1 MSDWIQELEK
11 HLHESLKEVK
21 PGSIIS
27 GKIIKISEN
36 FAFVDIGLKKEA
48 LLPIEEIKDRT
59 GEIILG
65 EGDEIEALVMGKEPQ
80 EGFYI
85 LSFKKLREKKLWEE
99 LKGAYKEK
107 RPVEVKVLAL
117 NKGGY
122 EVEFGFLL
130 KGFMPYSQAFFK
142 DKPENLDSLIGKKIE
157 VEILEIKNES
167 FIASRRKILEKEYQR
182 KKDSLINKIKAGEP
196 IEGIV
201 KKKVEGG
208 FLIEIEEILTGFL
221 PYKELD
227 WKRIDNPSEYLK
239 IGEKIKVKV
248 LNYDLVKEKIKL
260 SIKALLPDPWERV
273 SQKYK
278 EGDIVK
284 GKVTQIFDFG
294 AFMELEPGIE
304 GFIPIK
310 EITWNKKVKI
320 SEILEKG
327 DEVSALI
334 LEIKPSERKIL
345 LSLIKLQPDPWISA
359 SKNYKLGEIVEG
371 VIERFL
377 PNGLLIELTSELT
390 AFMPLKEFLKD
401 LKAYKYKK
409 ELTEF
414 EGFKIGDKIKGKI
427 INIDEEKRKIQ
438 ISYLK
443 YLEDLEN
450 KEIEDYKMKAKETT
464 FITFGEIFKKKIK

>member
-1 MSDWIQELEK
+1 MNDWIQELEK
-11 HLHESLKEVK
+11 HFYESLKEVK
-21 PGSIIS
+21 PGSIIL

-48 LLPIEEIKDRT
+48 LLPIEEIRNKE
-59 GEIILG
+59 GEFILS
-65 EGDEIEALVMGKEPQ
+65 EGDEIEALVIGKEPQ

-85 LSFKKLREKKLWEE
+85 LSFKRLREKKLWEKIKE
-99 LKGAYKEK
+99 AYKER
-107 RPVEVKVLAL
+107 RPIEVKVLAL

-122 EVEFGFLL
+122 EVEFDFLL
-130 KGFMPYSQAFFK
+130 KGFMPYSQAFFR
-142 DKPENLDSLIGKKIE
+142 DKPENLDSLIGKKIN

-167 FIASRRKILEKEYQR
+167 FIVSRKKFLEKEYQR
-182 KKDSLINKIKAGEP
+182 KKDSLINKIKAGKP

-208 FLIEIEEILTGFL
+208 FLIEIEEVLTGYL

-239 IGEKIKVKV
+239 IGEKIKVKA
-248 LNYDLVKEKIKL
+248 LNYDPIKEKLKL
-260 SIKALLPDPWERV
+260 SIKALLPDPWGRV

-284 GKVTQIFDFG
+284 GKITQIFDFG

-304 GFIPIK
+304 GFIPVK
-310 EITWNKKVKI
+310 EITWNKKIKI
-320 SEILEKG
+320 DEILEKG

-345 LSLIKLQPDPWISA
+345 LSLRKLQPDPWIST

-371 VIERFL
+371 VIEKFL
-377 PNGLLIELTSELT
+377 PNGLLIGLTPELT
-390 AFMPLKEFLKD
+390 AFMPLKEFLED

-414 EGFKIGDKIKGKI
+414 EGFKVGDKIKGKI
-427 INIDEEKRKIQ
+427 INIDEEKKKIQ
-438 ISYLK
+438 VSYLK

-450 KEIEDYKMKAKETT
+450 KEIEDYKMQAKETT
-464 FITFGEIFKKKIK
+464 FITLGEIFKKKIN

>member
-1 MSDWIQELEK
+1 MNDWIQELEK

-21 PGSIIS
+21 PGSIVS

-48 LLPIEEIKDRT
+48 LLPIEEIKDRK
-59 GEIILG
+59 GDFILS
-65 EGDEIEALVMGKEPQ
+65 EGDEIEVLVIGKEPQ
-80 EGFYI
+80 EGLYI
-85 LSFKKLREKKLWEE
+85 LSFKKLREKNLWEE
-99 LKGAYKEK
+99 LKRAYKEK
-107 RPVEVKVLAL
+107 RPIEVRVLAL

-130 KGFMPYSQAFFK
+130 KGFMPFSQAFFK
-142 DKPENLDSLIGKKIE
+142 DKPENLESLIMEKIE

-167 FIASRRKILEKEYQR
+167 FIVSRRKILEKEYQR
-182 KKDSLINKIKAGEP
+182 KRDSLINKINTGEP

-208 FLIEIEEILTGFL
+208 FLIEIEEILTGYL

-239 IGEKIKVKV
+239 IGEKIKVKA
-248 LNYDLVKEKIKL
+248 LSYDPVKEKIKL
-260 SIKALLPDPWERV
+260 SIKALLPDPWEKF

-278 EGDIVK
+278 EGDVVK
-284 GKVTQIFDFG
+284 GKVSKIFDFG
-294 AFMELEPGIE
+294 AFIELEPGIE
-304 GFIPIK
+304 GFIPAK
-310 EITWNKKVKI
+310 EITWNKKIKI
-320 SEILEKG
+320 DEILERG
-327 DEVSALI
+327 NEVSALI

-345 LSLIKLQPDPWISA
+345 LSLRKLQPDPWIEVA
-359 SKNYKLGEIVEG
+359 KNYQLGDVVEG
-371 VIERFL
+371 VIEKFL
-377 PNGLLIELTSELT
+377 PNGLLIELTPEIT
-390 AFMPLKEFLKD
+390 AFMTLKEFLKD

-414 EGFKIGDKIKGKI
+414 EGFKVGDKIKGKI
-427 INIDEEKRKIQ
+427 ISIDEEKRKIH

-450 KEIEDYKMKAKETT
+450 KEIEDYKIKAKKTT
-464 FITFGEIFKKKIK
+464 FITFGEIFNKKIN